1 MGKLGQVI
9 YLRNQGQVRVRV
21 MRMVLWAAA
30 LALVSGCQRLSK
42 TPPAAPPTP
51 PSLLLS
57 LEEVDRVMSENGEPG
72 APCDKLSAEML
83 QFRKTVGAVSV
94 MGLDLNELAIEVLF
108 LSTVKDLPN
117 RPLPVEHW
125 KELRGQIDRVLRG
138 ERPLP
143 RTSDR
148 MPEEVRHAFDRV
160 DAAIKRGDAEAA
172 RRAME
177 LARFTTSRWAGS
189 IPGAEGVQRAFRI
202 QEEFDRLTSGL
213 IRAPIDELRR
223 AWEQTRERIEPK

>member
-9 YLRNQGQVRVRV
+9 DPRNRIEASTRVV
-21 MRMVLWAAA
+21 RMVIWVAAM
-30 LALVSGCQRLSK
+30 ALVSGCQKTSK
-42 TPPAAPPTP
+42 SLPAVPPTP

-57 LEEVDRVMSENGEPG
+57 LEEVDRVMGENGEPG

-83 QFRKTVGAVSV
+83 QFRKSVGAVSP
-94 MGLDLNELAIEVLF
+94 MSLDLNELAIEVLF

-143 RTSDR
+143 GRPDR
-148 MPEEVRHAFDRV
+148 MPEEVRNAFGRV
-160 DAAIKRGDAEAA
+160 DAAFERGDAEAA

-177 LARFTTSRWAGS
+177 LARFTTTRWAGS

-213 IRAPIDELRR
+213 IRAPVDELRR